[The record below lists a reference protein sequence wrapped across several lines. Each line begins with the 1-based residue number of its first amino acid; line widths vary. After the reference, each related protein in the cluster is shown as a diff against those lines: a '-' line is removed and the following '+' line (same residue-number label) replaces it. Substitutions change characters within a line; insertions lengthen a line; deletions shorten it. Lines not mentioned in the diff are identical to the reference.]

1 MDEDPVVERQAV
13 AHIGTVNR
21 VRAQRLS
28 TSVLPSVT
36 QPYYTAVWSDI
47 GKVNIYNVRP
57 LIEALDVPGYHLDKR
72 HRSPCFTIDSHR
84 TEGYAMDWNA
94 PSASSLSLLT
104 GDNDA
109 KICLTTAGNAD
120 FRTFSAPFQ
129 SHESS
134 IEDVQWSPTE
144 ITVFA
149 SCSSDRTIR
158 MWDIR
163 SKDRKSITSIS
174 PAHNSDVNGISWNRS
189 TSYLL
194 VSGDDEGQVKV
205 WDLRNIR
212 QSQ

>member
-1 MDEDPVVERQAV
+1 
-13 AHIGTVNR
+13 
-21 VRAQRLS
+21 
-28 TSVLPSVT
+28 
-36 QPYYTAVWSDI
+36 
-47 GKVNIYNVRP
+47 
-57 LIEALDVPGYHLDKR
+57 
-72 HRSPCFTIDSHR
+72 
-84 TEGYAMDWNA
+84 MDWNA
-94 PSASSLSLLT
+94 PTASSLSLIT

-109 KICLTTAGNAD
+109 KIYLTTTANAD
-120 FRTFSAPFQ
+120 FRTFPTPFQ

-134 IEDVQWSPTE
+134 VEDLQWSPTE

-163 SKDRKSITSIS
+163 SKARQSVTSIS
-174 PAHNSDVNGISWNRS
+174 PAHDSDVNVIGWNRS